1 MNKKLKIVLQTDFA
15 CDSVFWIYDEFGEN
29 INGGTWVE
37 QEDEISWDSK
47 LRDELLSCPDI
58 KRLSMEIM
66 KEYNSLFINNE
77 KNLAIRALL
86 VPNPKQNT
94 CKKIN
99 ELRKILYEKC
109 GDKYEI
115 VDDLH

>member
-1 MNKKLKIVLQTDFA
+1 MAEHGQSKKKKT
-15 CDSVFWIYDEFGEN
+15 
-29 INGGTWVE
+29 
-37 QEDEISWDSK
+37 SWDSK
-47 LRDELLSCPDI
+47 LPDELLSCPDI

-77 KNLAIRALL
+77 KEFSYKGFAGHESE
-86 VPNPKQNT
+86 VKYMQ
-94 CKKIN
+94 KIN

-115 VDDLH
+115 VDDLRQAKNYFIYKT

>member
-1 MNKKLKIVLQTDFA
+1 
-15 CDSVFWIYDEFGEN
+15 
-29 INGGTWVE
+29 
-37 QEDEISWDSK
+37 
-47 LRDELLSCPDI
+47 
-58 KRLSMEIM
+58 M